1 MDQKNWLAMRRLSFQ
16 AYRIVFFKQ
25 VLKIVST
32 LK

>member
-16 AYRIVFFKQ
+16 ACCIIFFKQ
-25 VLKIVST
+25 VLKIVSA